1 VLVVVALT
9 VGIPLTLAVVAH
21 EGSTLLVAA
30 NGLRLLARRPHPP
43 LAESRPWARYFPD
56 YHPLVEEARS
66 RGWAVVAANVPRAL
80 ANRIAQEGL
89 AVLPRALANGLEATE
104 RRHAAAEISCP
115 DDDYRRRF
123 VEEMTRHP
131 SADTTDAEADA
142 RRQQRF
148 YEAQCVKDETMAEA
162 IAAAT
167 ATGAVRPVV
176 HVTGSFHSDYGDGI
190 PVRLLRREPDLDV
203 VSVTIVTVAD
213 LDAADPAPH
222 LDRAD
227 YLLFTLAT
235 PTAERP
241 GPERDCGDGTGRH
254 WPLTAAAA
262 AAACPCRA
270 GAGAD
275 RACRARRGGWTAG
288 LRCDNVAWDRQA
300 RRPAPALSVCWCT
313 QVRIPGGPH
322 ARLRVPLPRLPRDL
336 REDRA
341 HERARVDPPRVPAL
355 RGYQRGAGLQPVL
368 REDGQ
373 EKLTARPVF
382 RQLDRRRPG
391 LTPFSGQAAVALAA
405 CPAAPPLLQ
414 QPGRRLCRRPASGPA
429 GRPQL
434 RRRR

>member
-1 VLVVVALT
+1 MRVTSATGAPKSSHVAARTVTVAVLVLVPWSGATAQTDTAAVRTSPHGAAPASGYTPHRVYDVGAGTFTDFESMAARAAAADVVFFGERHGHSPTHRLQHAL
-9 VGIPLTLAVVAH
+9 LQA
-21 EGSTLLVAA
+21 
-30 NGLRLLARRPHPP
+30 LARRGGATLSMEMFERDVAAVVSGYVAGDVDHGTF
-43 LAESRPWARYFPD
+43 LAESRPLARYFPD

-89 AVLPRALANGLEATE
+89 AVLDGLEATE

-167 ATGAVRPVV
+167 ATGAARPVV
-176 HVTGSFHSDYGDGI
+176 HITGSFHSDYGDGI
-190 PVRLLRREPDLDV
+190 PVRLLRRAPDLDV

-241 GPERDCGDGTGRH
+241 DPDATAETVPAGTGR
-254 WPLTAAAA
+254 
-262 AAACPCRA
+262 
-270 GAGAD
+270 
-275 RACRARRGGWTAG
+275 
-288 LRCDNVAWDRQA
+288 
-300 RRPAPALSVCWCT
+300 
-313 QVRIPGGPH
+313 
-322 ARLRVPLPRLPRDL
+322 
-336 REDRA
+336 
-341 HERARVDPPRVPAL
+341 
-355 RGYQRGAGLQPVL
+355 
-368 REDGQ
+368 
-373 EKLTARPVF
+373 
-382 RQLDRRRPG
+382 
-391 LTPFSGQAAVALAA
+391 
-405 CPAAPPLLQ
+405 
-414 QPGRRLCRRPASGPA
+414 
-429 GRPQL
+429 
-434 RRRR
+434 